1 MTDISLLPQDFRDK
15 EEELKKQQ
23 SIEQPPAVDS
33 SMHVPKEE
41 AEDIEVIE
49 VEEGEVEQVLSNEP
63 FLTKMI
69 YKAGVWFENMRDK
82 LFKPHKPEPP
92 PKAPPQFFAPPKKAV
107 ISVQSTAV
115 SPKPMTSQPLVKPPA
130 PLGPTPAVPQT
141 SAAKPAAAPL
151 TQPKARIIP
160 SAATPRKVRIIKRT
174 RKPVHVSL
182 LDEELVRQMQVNI
195 PKRKF
200 TLAFLTVF
208 FAAVF
213 VAAFFLLDQQRANA
227 SADQQAANQ
236 EMQSLKGQIKD
247 MQGKWATFQ
256 DLEPRLMA
264 LNDLMDHHVSI
275 LNVLKFL
282 EQRTLTDVSYS
293 GFLLD
298 SGGQVHLNV
307 TAPTYQAAARQL
319 MIFKDSPE
327 VKSIDA
333 NSFTYLSDGKGAN
346 VTFPLTLQLQ
356 TQALLF
362 EQPLSER

>member
-23 SIEQPPAVDS
+23 GAEQPPAVDS

-69 YKAGVWFENMRDK
+69 YKAGVWLEGMRDK
-82 LFKPHKPEPP
+82 LFKAHKPEPP
-92 PKAPPQFFAPPKKAV
+92 PKAPPQFFAPPKA
-107 ISVQSTAV
+107 
-115 SPKPMTSQPLVKPPA
+115 KPPA
-130 PLGPTPAVPQT
+130 VMPMAPAPATPASPTAQAVPPV
-141 SAAKPAAAPL
+141 AAKPTGTAPVAQIRPV
-151 TQPKARIIP
+151 TPQPQAKARIIP

-182 LDEELVRQMQVNI
+182 LDEDVVRQMQVNV

-213 VAAFFLLDQQRANA
+213 VASFFLLDQQRANA
-227 SADQQAANQ
+227 FADQQAANQ

-327 VKSIDA
+327 VKNVDA

-362 EQPLSER
+362 E

>member
-1 MTDISLLPQDFRDK
+1 MTDISLLPEQYREK

-23 SIEQPPAVDS
+23 SAEQPPAADS

-69 YKAGVWFENMRDK
+69 YKAGVWLESMRDR
-82 LFKPHKPEPP
+82 LFKPHKPEPL
-92 PKAPPQFFAPPKKAV
+92 PKAPPQFFAPPKKPV
-107 ISVQSTAV
+107 V
-115 SPKPMTSQPLVKPPA
+115 SGQPPMVSRGIQPPA
-130 PLGPTPAVPQT
+130 PAQPSTPTAPTQAAPQP
-141 SAAKPAAAPL
+141 SAAKPAAPPPL
-151 TQPKARIIP
+151 PQPKARIIP
-160 SAATPRKVRIIKRT
+160 SAATPRRVRIIKRT

-208 FAAVF
+208 FAAIF
-213 VAAFFLLDQQRANA
+213 VASFFLLDQQRTNA
-227 SADQQAANQ
+227 LAAEQAADQ
-236 EMQSLKGQIKD
+236 ERQSLKGQIKD

-264 LNDLMDHHVSI
+264 LNDLMDHHISI

-307 TAPTYQAAARQL
+307 TAPDYQSAAKQL
-319 MIFKDSPE
+319 QIFKDSPE
-327 VKSIDA
+327 VKNVDA

>member
-23 SIEQPPAVDS
+23 GAEQPPAGDS

-69 YKAGVWFENMRDK
+69 YKAGVWLEGMRDK
-82 LFKPHKPEPP
+82 LFKAHKPEPP
-92 PKAPPQFFAPPKKAV
+92 PKAPPQFFAPPKKPV
-107 ISVQSTAV
+107 ISAQPAAT
-115 SPKPMTSQPLVKPPA
+115 SPKPMAGQPPVK
-130 PLGPTPAVPQT
+130 LPTPPGATPTVPQMPAT
-141 SAAKPAAAPL
+141 KPAAAPL
-151 TQPKARIIP
+151 PQAKARIIP

-182 LDEELVRQMQVNI
+182 LDEDVVRQMQVNV

-213 VAAFFLLDQQRANA
+213 VASFFLLDQQRANA
-227 SADQQAANQ
+227 AADQQAANQ

-327 VKSIDA
+327 VKNVDA